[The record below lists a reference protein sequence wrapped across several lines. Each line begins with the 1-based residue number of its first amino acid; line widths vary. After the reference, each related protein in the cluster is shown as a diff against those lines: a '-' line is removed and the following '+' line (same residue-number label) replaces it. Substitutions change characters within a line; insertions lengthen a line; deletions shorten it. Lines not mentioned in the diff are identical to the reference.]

1 MTRII
6 PILAFLGVL
15 WAASAGAETVRF
27 VNGASV
33 RGHVEDHGAYVVI
46 RSADGQVL
54 RVKRGLIS
62 TISPDAEA
70 ARPESAAEP
79 ETAASAPGA
88 SAPIS
93 QILDRPMTVDFQQMP
108 LPDVVQYL
116 RAETGLNFV
125 IDPDIKAD
133 EITIT
138 LSLRDM
144 KLINILRWI
153 AYVGKVAIV
162 IKGDGPT
169 VRLAA
174 KDYKPEGISLYDAR
188 PVLLSVVDRPAQSFN
203 LAEGTSALSQSG
215 SSGQT
220 ANRRTARGRDPQ
232 DLDLQSRGH
241 DLVELLVRTTGAAH
255 WDNAFVLNRLSD
267 REYLA
272 GD

>member
-1 MTRII
+1 MARII
-6 PILAFLGVL
+6 AVLAFLGLL
-15 WAASAGAETVRF
+15 WAASAGAETIRF

-33 RGHVEDHGAYVVI
+33 RGHVEDHGAHVVI

-54 RVKRGLIS
+54 RVKRSLIS

-70 ARPESAAEP
+70 AGKPEKPAEP

-88 SAPIS
+88 SAPLS

-125 IDPDIKAD
+125 IDPGIKAD

-162 IKGDGPT
+162 IKGDGPV

-174 KDYKPEGISLYDAR
+174 KDYRPEGIALYDAR
-188 PVLLSVVDRPAQSFN
+188 PALLSVVDRPAQPFN

-220 ANRRTARGRDPQ
+220 GRRTARGRDPQ
-232 DLDLQSRGH
+232 DIDLQSRGH
-241 DLVELLVRTTGAAH
+241 DLVGLLVRTTGAAH